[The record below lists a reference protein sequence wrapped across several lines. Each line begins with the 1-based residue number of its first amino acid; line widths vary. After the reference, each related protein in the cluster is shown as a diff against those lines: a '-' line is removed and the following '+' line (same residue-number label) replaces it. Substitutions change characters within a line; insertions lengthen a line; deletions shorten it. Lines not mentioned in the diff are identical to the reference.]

1 MKKNYALL
9 LLGVS
14 ALSANAQQ
22 INGDFDATWEDC
34 IPWDSKDGTNVK
46 GTQPQGWHVSNIYV
60 NKIAQCQVATSVT
73 GSNGEGQAVKLTN
86 GDLYTNGIPAYLT
99 LGTPYATAEGI
110 SAKNP
115 DGGTFGG
122 KKFAFHP
129 DAITFDYQRDNS
141 KGEENA
147 SVIAY
152 LWSGTWSQ
160 AEVPANTVLSG
171 SANKVTMENRERNI
185 LGIDTST
192 GGDITKT
199 DDAML
204 VAYINQSIAGST
216 DGEWKTDTIPFT
228 YTDAGL
234 GAGEQEIAKVENVNV
249 IFSAN
254 DYFADRATIKKGNSL
269 TIDNV
274 KFIYYHDLTSLSTTD
289 ADGNPI
295 DLDKEFK
302 SDVYDYKAD
311 CAFDPDYTEYEWSV
325 NGVGATVEDDYDEET
340 GILTLTVKGED
351 YDAETNPDAKTV
363 YTIQYTKPAPTLSSL
378 VVAGHEFIKL
388 GDTSTEFTATGTINE
403 SDEISW
409 KTQSE
414 DATVDYIYE
423 MVPGSVT
430 SDGASSDGYINKL
443 IVTVS
448 QTGFPDNVYTITF
461 DGNKKDEVYQIPNS
475 DFENWTSGIV
485 GERLAESWNSFDTA
499 SGMFASFSLMSPM
512 PERIEGVSGNGVRI
526 TSKDLYVA
534 YANGNLTT
542 GNINMGSTNPADAA
556 NFNFTDR
563 TDVNGNLPFA
573 GRPDAFEV
581 YARFKPGTA
590 KTLTD
595 DEVAAGKQQPTLQGR
610 MQLILH
616 GDVAYHDPELA
627 EQTDSKVASASVL
640 IPATSEWTRFEG
652 KFNYVTDDVPSTQ
665 YLLASATTNPV
676 PGASMNDTLDI
687 DNVKLIYYSTLK
699 TLSYDGKVVEGFSPE
714 KTEYTIKA
722 SLVDGI
728 DKLNWEKSGVGATV
742 STDTDFSTNTMRL
755 FVLGND
761 YSVNKDN
768 KTVYTIT
775 FDDPTA
781 GISSISAADAASHEV
796 YTLGG
801 VRVNGKP
808 SAGIYVVDGKKMAI
822 K

>member
-34 IPWDSKDGTNVK
+34 IPWDSKDGTTVK

-60 NKIAQCQVATSVT
+60 NKVAQCQVATSVT

-86 GDLYTNGIPAYLT
+86 GDLWTNGIPAYLT

-141 KGEENA
+141 NGEENA
-147 SVIAY
+147 SLIAY

-228 YTDAGL
+228 YTDEGL

-274 KFIYYHDLTSLSTTD
+274 RFIYYHNLTSLSTTD

-311 CAFDPDYTEYEWSV
+311 CTFDPDFTEYEWSV
-325 NGVGATVEDDYDEET
+325 NGIGATVEDDYDEET
-340 GILTLTVKGED
+340 GVLTLTVKGED
-351 YDAETNPDAKTV
+351 YDARTNPNAKTV
-363 YTIQYTKPAPTLSSL
+363 YTIQYNVPKAAPILTSL
-378 VVAGHEFIKL
+378 VVSGHEFIEA
-388 GDTSTEFTATGTINE
+388 GNTSTEFTATGQTKE
-403 SDEISW
+403 GEISW
-409 KTQSE
+409 KTESE
-414 DATVDYIYE
+414 DASVDYVYE
-423 MVPGSVT
+423 VEPSSAT
-430 SDGASSDGYINKL
+430 SDGASNGGGIKKL

-448 QTGFPDNVYTITF
+448 QPECPDNKYVVTF
-461 DGNKKDEVYQIPNS
+461 EGKKKDEVYQIPNS
-475 DFENWTSGIV
+475 DFENWTADNTA
-485 GERLAESWNSFDTA
+485 LADSWNSFQTA
-499 SGMFASFSLMSPM
+499 GGLLASFAMLSPV
-512 PERIEGVSGNGVRI
+512 PEKIDGASGNGVRL
-526 TSKDLYVA
+526 TSKDLWIA
-534 YANGNLTT
+534 YANGNMTT
-542 GNINMGSTNPADAA
+542 GIINMGSTNPADEA

-595 DEVAAGKQQPTLQGR
+595 DEVAAGMQQPALQGR

-616 GDVAYHDPELA
+616 GDAAYHDPELA
-627 EQTDSKVASASVL
+627 EQADSKVASASVL

-755 FVLGND
+755 VVLGND
-761 YSVNKDN
+761 NSVNKDN

-781 GISSISAADAASHEV
+781 GISSISAADAANHEV